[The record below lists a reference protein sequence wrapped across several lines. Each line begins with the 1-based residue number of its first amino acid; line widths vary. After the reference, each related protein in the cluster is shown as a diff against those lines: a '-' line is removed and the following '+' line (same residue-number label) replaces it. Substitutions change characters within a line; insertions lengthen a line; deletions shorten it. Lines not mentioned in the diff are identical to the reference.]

1 MRTTNHQ
8 KMNGILKSLFDGG
21 KLMERLK
28 NIIDEVVTTKAER
41 AQLEI
46 KFSDLIHRHEQ
57 EILLAELEDR
67 RSARRRDV
75 DVVKSGSINFTQ
87 NILAYAAIVAFFTI
101 TGYIISHGLGSMNS
115 EESFIVGN
123 LTGMAA
129 AIAKDIYGYYF
140 GSSKG
145 ERDAPRAL
153 TRLSSSVRRITK
165 VPQSK

>member
-1 MRTTNHQ
+1 
-8 KMNGILKSLFDGG
+8 MNGILKSIFEGG
-21 KLMERLK
+21 KLLEKVRD
-28 NIIDEVVTTKAER
+28 IIDEVVTTKEER
-41 AQLEI
+41 SLLEM
-46 KFSDLIHRHEQ
+46 KFKELILHHEQ
-57 EILLAELEDR
+57 EIMRAELEDR
-67 RSARRRDV
+67 RSARQREV
-75 DVVKSGSINFTQ
+75 DVVRSGSINFTQ

-145 ERDAPRAL
+145 ERDGPKPL
-153 TRLSSSVRRITK
+153 TRLSNSARHITK
-165 VPQSK
+165 VR